1 MRNLRASV
9 VKGKPFMT
17 TYTQRFYRDEADYAA
32 MRRLI
37 AESYPL
43 VAPHSTML
51 LGDLDWWRALKPDAV
66 TFLPTV
72 PLWFVG
78 ETLVGFL
85 WPGEGSADAMLHPH
99 HRAAEEL
106 MLAWA
111 EQHLRHPAAEGQ
123 GDALMQ
129 VSLESD
135 TARNELLQQHG
146 FVRSND
152 FLASHV
158 LELDGIPTAPTLPPG
173 FALGDM
179 MGDGGWD
186 ARVEAHRAAFAPSKL
201 TLDKYR
207 RARQSPTYRPDLDLV
222 VVAPNGDLAA
232 FCILW
237 LEEENRVALFEPV
250 GCHPAYQR
258 RGLGRAILYEGLR
271 RLRQFGVVRCH
282 VGSWLDDSPGAHL
295 YRAAGFR
302 LIDRFYEWHKSYP
315 PGEDAG

>member
-1 MRNLRASV
+1 L
-9 VKGKPFMT
+9 KGKPFVT
-17 TYTQRFYRDEADYAA
+17 TYTQRPYRDEADYAA

-51 LGDLDWWRALKPDAV
+51 LGDLDWWRALRPDPDAY
-66 TFLPTV
+66 LPTV
-72 PLWFVG
+72 PLWFAG

-85 WPGEGSADAMLHPH
+85 WPGEGSADTMLHPH
-99 HRAAEEL
+99 HRAAESL

-111 EQHLRHPAAEGQ
+111 QEHLPRAVAEGQ
-123 GDALMQ
+123 EQALMQ
-129 VSLESD
+129 ISLQSD

-158 LELDGIPTAPTLPPG
+158 IDLVDAPPPPILPTG
-173 FALGDM
+173 FALRDMVGDE
-179 MGDGGWD
+179 GWE
-186 ARVEAHRAAFAPSKL
+186 ARVEVHRAAFAPSKL

-222 VVAPNGDLAA
+222 VVAPNGELAA

-258 RGLGRAILYEGLR
+258 RGLGRALLYEGLQ
-271 RLRQFGVVRCH
+271 RLRQRGTVRAH
-282 VGSWLDDSPGAHL
+282 VGSWLDDSAGAGL
-295 YRAAGFR
+295 YRAVGFR
-302 LIDRFYEWHKSYP
+302 LIDRFYEWHKTYG
-315 PGEDAG
+315 PGEDAA